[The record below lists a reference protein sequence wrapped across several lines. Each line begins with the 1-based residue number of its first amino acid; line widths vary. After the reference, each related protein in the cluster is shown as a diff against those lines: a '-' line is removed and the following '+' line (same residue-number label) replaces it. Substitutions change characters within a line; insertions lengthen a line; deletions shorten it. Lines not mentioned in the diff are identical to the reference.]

1 MTKEFDIQDYMTRG
15 VERVV
20 ADAVR
25 ATLKNPKES
34 AYMARFAMSSKNAS
48 AKRKKMEKMET
59 MFLHFL
65 SQVLPVVVTFIAQV
79 VIQDA
84 TAQLRIPSQ

>member
-1 MTKEFDIQDYMTRG
+1 MTKEFDIQDYMTKG

-34 AYMARFAMSSKNAS
+34 AYMARFA
-48 AKRKKMEKMET
+48 

>member
-1 MTKEFDIQDYMTRG
+1 MVKEFDIQEYMTRG

-20 ADAVR
+20 TDAVR

-34 AYMARFAMSSKNAS
+34 AYMANNNNIVLLLSMCR
-48 AKRKKMEKMET
+48 R
-59 MFLHFL
+59 FL
-65 SQVLPVVVTFIAQV
+65 SPASPVAVTCTVRA

-84 TAQLRIPSQ
+84 TARQRILSRWTSFPMRTG

>member
-1 MTKEFDIQDYMTRG
+1 MTKEFDIQDYMTKG

-48 AKRKKMEKMET
+48 AKRKKMET